1 MKILIAEDENV
12 SRLILKRLCEQHGHT
27 VVLAV
32 DGADAL
38 RAFLRDEP
46 EVVLADWQMPE
57 LSGVQLCERIRALK
71 RPRYTYVAIITSK
84 DDRQSYIAALDAGAD
99 DFMAKP
105 VDHEELAARLRV
117 AQRVLALQAEMTQL
131 RGLLPICS
139 YCKKIREGEG
149 WIAVEQYVS
158 KRSEASFS
166 HGICPNCFSEQF
178 PDPK

>member
-12 SRLILKRLCEQHGHT
+12 SRLILKRLCEQDGHRA
-27 VVLAV
+27 VLAA
-32 DGADAL
+32 DGQEAL
-38 RAFLRDEP
+38 ETFLREEP
-46 EVVLADWQMPE
+46 EVVLADWQMPR
-57 LSGVQLCERIRALK
+57 LSGVDLCERIRALK

-84 DDRQSYIAALDAGAD
+84 SDRQSYIAALDAGAD
-99 DFMAKP
+99 DFMSKP

-149 WIAVEQYVS
+149 WVAVEHYVS
-158 KRSEASFS
+158 KRSDAEFS
-166 HGICPNCFSEQF
+166 HGICPTCFSEQF